1 MVRDQPMVCWTHTN
15 ISGIAAHML
24 SIWEVFIS
32 PWKMPTLCWVSEEKP
47 PRCICT
53 IRRGGMERREWFCF
67 CVVVDKTSKHS
78 AFEAELQGKLPNGH
92 SLLLLPVRGKILY
105 IEVKKDICKAPNC
118 QLFFTFLGDTVVL
131 FFIRSSFPLP
141 TLSNQEKHLFFFFFN
156 KRRQN
161 VLDFPLPFVFFCFF
175 PSFFSRSSP
184 SLPLRPLS
192 SLSSFS
198 STVANGGKK
207 RMIGENFYWGKQTNK
222 QKKVK

>member
-15 ISGIAAHML
+15 ISGIAAHIL

-47 PRCICT
+47 PWCICT
-53 IRRGGMERREWFCF
+53 IRRGGMERRELFCF

-141 TLSNQEKHLFFFFFN
+141 TLSNQEKHLFFFF
-156 KRRQN
+156 
-161 VLDFPLPFVFFCFF
+161 VCF
-175 PSFFSRSSP
+175 
-184 SLPLRPLS
+184 
-192 SLSSFS
+192 
-198 STVANGGKK
+198 
-207 RMIGENFYWGKQTNK
+207 
-222 QKKVK
+222 